1 MAVPRFWR
9 EMPVRYNLIGSHC
22 TGCDMYH
29 YPPRAMCS
37 GCHRES
43 LGKMEEHQFAGTGQI
58 VACTVVYQPQ
68 QGYEMHG
75 PYPMAMIEMDEG
87 ARITA
92 QIVDVAPE
100 MVKRGMRVKAVFRKH
115 HLLRYQVHSGRGTG
129 ARGRGRGIGRFSRSR
144 ALDLPPVLQHFA
156 AAPRLD

>member
-43 LGKMEEHQFAGTGQI
+43 LGKMEEHQFAGTGQV

-100 MVKRGMRVKAVFRKH
+100 MVKRGMRVKAVFRK
-115 HLLRYQVHSGRGTG
+115 LGEDSESGIIYYGPKFT
-129 ARGRGRGIGRFSRSR
+129 
-144 ALDLPPVLQHFA
+144 PVEELEPEEEDEESA
-156 AAPRLD
+156 DSVEAEL

>member
-43 LGKMEEHQFAGTGQI
+43 LGKMEEHQFAGTGQV

-100 MVKRGMRVKAVFRKH
+100 LVKRGMRVEAVFRK
-115 HLLRYQVHSGRGTG
+115 LGEDSESGIIYYGTK
-129 ARGRGRGIGRFSRSR
+129 FT
-144 ALDLPPVLQHFA
+144 PVEELEPEEEDVESA
-156 AAPRLD
+156 DSVEAEL

>member
-43 LGKMEEHQFAGTGQI
+43 LGKMEEPQFAGTGQI

-92 QIVDVAPE
+92 QIVDVAPV
-100 MVKRGMRVKAVFRKH
+100 MVKRGMRVKAVFRK
-115 HLLRYQVHSGRGTG
+115 LGEDSESGIIYYGTK
-129 ARGRGRGIGRFSRSR
+129 FT
-144 ALDLPPVLQHFA
+144 PVEELEPEEEDEESADSVEAEH
-156 AAPRLD
+156 

>member
-37 GCHRES
+37 SCQRES
-43 LGKMEEHQFAGTGQI
+43 FGKMEEYQFAGTGQI
-58 VACTVVYQPQ
+58 VANTVVYQPQ

-100 MVKRGMRVKAVFRKH
+100 MVKRGMRVEAVFRK
-115 HLLRYQVHSGRGTG
+115 LGEDSESGIIYYGTK
-129 ARGRGRGIGRFSRSR
+129 FT
-144 ALDLPPVLQHFA
+144 PVEEPEPEDEESADSVEAEL
-156 AAPRLD
+156 

>member
-37 GCHRES
+37 SCHRES
-43 LGKMEEHQFAGTGQI
+43 LGKMEEHKFAGTGQI
-58 VACTVVYQPQ
+58 VANTVVYQPQ

-92 QIVDVAPE
+92 QIVDVAPRDQAGQAT
-100 MVKRGMRVKAVFRKH
+100 VRGAEEQLFNLGLVEDR
-115 HLLRYQVHSGRGTG
+115 RG
-129 ARGRGRGIGRFSRSR
+129 
-144 ALDLPPVLQHFA
+144 PLQ
-156 AAPRLD
+156 RCIR

>member
-29 YPPRAMCS
+29 SPPRAMCS

-58 VACTVVYQPQ
+58 VANTVVYQPQ

-100 MVKRGMRVKAVFRKH
+100 LVKRGMRVEAVFRK
-115 HLLRYQVHSGRGTG
+115 LGEDSESGIIYYGTK
-129 ARGRGRGIGRFSRSR
+129 FT
-144 ALDLPPVLQHFA
+144 PVEEPEPEEEESADSVEAEL
-156 AAPRLD
+156 

>member
-9 EMPVRYNLIGSHC
+9 ELPVRYNLIGSHC

-37 GCHRES
+37 SCHRES
-43 LGKMEEHQFAGTGQI
+43 LGQMEEHKFAGTGQI
-58 VACTVVYQPQ
+58 VANTVVYQPQ

-100 MVKRGMRVKAVFRKH
+100 MVKRGMRVEAVFRK
-115 HLLRYQVHSGRGTG
+115 LGEDSESGIIYYGTK
-129 ARGRGRGIGRFSRSR
+129 FT
-144 ALDLPPVLQHFA
+144 PVDEPEEEDEESADSVEAEL
-156 AAPRLD
+156 

>member
-9 EMPVRYNLIGSHC
+9 ELPVRYNLIGSHC

-43 LGKMEEHQFAGTGQI
+43 LGKMEEHQFAGTGQV

-100 MVKRGMRVKAVFRKH
+100 MVKRGMRVEAVFRK
-115 HLLRYQVHSGRGTG
+115 LGEDSESGIIYYGTK
-129 ARGRGRGIGRFSRSR
+129 FT
-144 ALDLPPVLQHFA
+144 PVEELEPEEEDEESA
-156 AAPRLD
+156 DSVEAEL

>member
-1 MAVPRFWR
+1 MGVPRFWR

-43 LGKMEEHQFAGTGQI
+43 LGKMEEHQFAGTGQV

-75 PYPMAMIEMDEG
+75 PYPMAIIEMDEG

-100 MVKRGMRVKAVFRKH
+100 MVKRGMRVKAVFRK
-115 HLLRYQVHSGRGTG
+115 LGEDSESGIIYYGTK
-129 ARGRGRGIGRFSRSR
+129 FT
-144 ALDLPPVLQHFA
+144 PVEELEPEEEDEESA
-156 AAPRLD
+156 DSVEAEL

>member
-100 MVKRGMRVKAVFRKH
+100 MVKRGMRVKAVFRK
-115 HLLRYQVHSGRGTG
+115 LGEDSESGIIYYGTK
-129 ARGRGRGIGRFSRSR
+129 FT
-144 ALDLPPVLQHFA
+144 PVEELEPEEEDEESA
-156 AAPRLD
+156 DSVEAEL

>member
-9 EMPVRYNLIGSHC
+9 ELPVRYNLIGSHC

-43 LGKMEEHQFAGTGQI
+43 LGKMEEHQFAGTGQV

-100 MVKRGMRVKAVFRKH
+100 MVKRGMRVKAVFRK
-115 HLLRYQVHSGRGTG
+115 LGEDSESGIIYYGTK
-129 ARGRGRGIGRFSRSR
+129 FT
-144 ALDLPPVLQHFA
+144 PVEELEPEEEDEESA
-156 AAPRLD
+156 DSVEAEL

>member
-1 MAVPRFWR
+1 MGVPRFWR

-37 GCHRES
+37 SCHRES

-100 MVKRGMRVKAVFRKH
+100 MVKRGMRVKAVFRK
-115 HLLRYQVHSGRGTG
+115 LGEDSESGIIYYGTK
-129 ARGRGRGIGRFSRSR
+129 FT
-144 ALDLPPVLQHFA
+144 PVEELEPEEEDEESTDSVEA
-156 AAPRLD
+156 EL

>member
-43 LGKMEEHQFAGTGQI
+43 LGKMKEHRFAGTGQI
-58 VACTVVYQPQ
+58 VANTVVYQPQ

-100 MVKRGMRVKAVFRKH
+100 MVKRGMRVEAVFRK
-115 HLLRYQVHSGRGTG
+115 LGEDSESGIIYYGTK
-129 ARGRGRGIGRFSRSR
+129 FT
-144 ALDLPPVLQHFA
+144 PVEEPEPEEEDEESADSFEAEL
-156 AAPRLD
+156 

>member
-100 MVKRGMRVKAVFRKH
+100 MVKRGMRVKAVFRK
-115 HLLRYQVHSGRGTG
+115 LGEDSESGIIYYGTKFTPIEELEPEEEDEES
-129 ARGRGRGIGRFSRSR
+129 ADSVE
-144 ALDLPPVLQHFA
+144 AEL
-156 AAPRLD
+156 

>member
-43 LGKMEEHQFAGTGQI
+43 LGKMVEHQFAGTGQI

-100 MVKRGMRVKAVFRKH
+100 MVKRGMRVEAVFRK
-115 HLLRYQVHSGRGTG
+115 LGEDSESGIIYYGTK
-129 ARGRGRGIGRFSRSR
+129 FT
-144 ALDLPPVLQHFA
+144 PVEEPEPEDEESADSVEAEL
-156 AAPRLD
+156 

>member
-43 LGKMEEHQFAGTGQI
+43 LGKMEEHQFAGTGQV

-100 MVKRGMRVKAVFRKH
+100 MVKRGMRVKAVFRK
-115 HLLRYQVHSGRGTG
+115 LGEDSESGIIYYGTK
-129 ARGRGRGIGRFSRSR
+129 FT
-144 ALDLPPVLQHFA
+144 PVEELEPEEEDEESA
-156 AAPRLD
+156 DSVEAEL

>member
-9 EMPVRYNLIGSHC
+9 ELPVRYNLIGSHC
-22 TGCDMYH
+22 THCDMYH
-29 YPPRAMCS
+29 YPPRSMCS

-43 LGKMEEHQFAGTGQI
+43 IGKLEEYQFAGTGQV

-100 MVKRGMRVKAVFRKH
+100 MVKRGMRVKAVFRK
-115 HLLRYQVHSGRGTG
+115 LGEDSESGIIYYGTK
-129 ARGRGRGIGRFSRSR
+129 FT
-144 ALDLPPVLQHFA
+144 PVEELEPEEEDEESA
-156 AAPRLD
+156 DSVEAEL

>member
-29 YPPRAMCS
+29 YPPRTMCS

-75 PYPMAMIEMDEG
+75 PYPMAMIEVDEG

-92 QIVDVAPE
+92 QIVDVAPA
-100 MVKRGMRVKAVFRKH
+100 MVKRGMRVKAVFRK
-115 HLLRYQVHSGRGTG
+115 LGEDSESGIIYYGTK
-129 ARGRGRGIGRFSRSR
+129 FT
-144 ALDLPPVLQHFA
+144 PVEELEPEEEDEESA
-156 AAPRLD
+156 DSVEAEL

>member
-43 LGKMEEHQFAGTGQI
+43 LGKMEEHQFAGTGQV

-75 PYPMAMIEMDEG
+75 PYPMAIIEMDEG

-100 MVKRGMRVKAVFRKH
+100 MVKRGMRVKAVFRK
-115 HLLRYQVHSGRGTG
+115 LGEDSESGIIYYGTK
-129 ARGRGRGIGRFSRSR
+129 FT
-144 ALDLPPVLQHFA
+144 PVEELEPEEEDEESA
-156 AAPRLD
+156 DSVEAEL

>member
-43 LGKMEEHQFAGTGQI
+43 LGKMEEHKFAGTGQV

-100 MVKRGMRVKAVFRKH
+100 MVKRGMRVEAVFRK
-115 HLLRYQVHSGRGTG
+115 LGEDSESGIIYYGTK
-129 ARGRGRGIGRFSRSR
+129 FT
-144 ALDLPPVLQHFA
+144 PVDEPEDEDEESADSVEAEL
-156 AAPRLD
+156 

>member
-43 LGKMEEHQFAGTGQI
+43 LGKMEEHQFAGTGQV

-100 MVKRGMRVKAVFRKH
+100 MVKRGMRVEAVFRK
-115 HLLRYQVHSGRGTG
+115 LGEDSESGIIYYGTK
-129 ARGRGRGIGRFSRSR
+129 FT
-144 ALDLPPVLQHFA
+144 PVEELEPEEEDEESA
-156 AAPRLD
+156 DSVEAEL